1 MATVDG
7 GELLVRTLE
16 QRGVREVFALSGG
29 HLDPIFQACLDHDF
43 RLIDTRHEQAAAHMA
58 DGFARATG
66 RPGVALVTAGPGVT
80 DAVTGVAN
88 AYLDSI
94 PMICI
99 GGRSPLRDEDRLPLQ
114 HLDQVALMQPIT
126 KYARTVYHA
135 DRIPEYVAAAYRHAV
150 SGRPG
155 PVFLDIPIDVL
166 HTPVEE
172 RDVPRFAEPAPR
184 GRPTPAPDAIE
195 QALDALAAAERPVI
209 LAGGGAWFSGAQ
221 DVLREFA
228 ELTQIPVLANPK
240 ARGIVSERT
249 RLGYGGL
256 DLPGSPGTFGG
267 FDLAGSP
274 ALHAEGGGPPD
285 VVLMLGARV
294 GMFTGSSGRGPGVIP
309 EDATLI
315 QVDIEPEEIGRGRD
329 VEIGLVGDVRE
340 TVRAMIEGARGR
352 SFRDHAR
359 WIDAME
365 GVRAAARRVP
375 DDVANARE
383 APVHQVR
390 LAREISDFL
399 DGEAIVVADGGDT
412 SGWMA
417 GQAVVECGGRWM
429 SHGYLGCL
437 GVGIPFGLAAK
448 VAFPDRRVLTIIGDG
463 SVGLNFAE
471 FDTAVRHDLPLV
483 VVVNNDQGW
492 GMVRH
497 GQVRTYGRTAGVE
510 LGPTRYDL
518 AAAGFGAHAEFVEQ
532 PDDIRPALE
541 RAFASG
547 RVACVNVLSDPTVSP
562 RSYREA
568 QAASPAP
575 VPKERA
581 GDEREVELP
590 YYGRR
595 RL

>member
-1 MATVDG
+1 MATVNG

-80 DAVTGVAN
+80 DAVTGIAN
-88 AYLDSI
+88 AYLDSV

-114 HLDQVALMQPIT
+114 HLDQVALMRPIT
-126 KYARTVYHA
+126 KYARTVYHP

-172 RDVPRFAEPAPR
+172 REAPAFAEPAPA
-184 GRPTPAPDAIE
+184 GRPVAAPASIE
-195 QALDALAAAERPVI
+195 VALDALAAAERPVI
-209 LAGGGAWFSGAQ
+209 FAGGGVWFSGAQ
-221 DVLREFA
+221 EVVREFA

-240 ARGIVSERT
+240 ARGVVSERT
-249 RLGYGGL
+249 RLGYGG
-256 DLPGSPGTFGG
+256 FN
-267 FDLAGSP
+267 LAGAP
-274 ALHAEGGGPPD
+274 AVHAAGGGAPD

-294 GMFTGSSGRGPGVIP
+294 GMFTGSSGGGQGLIP
-309 EDATLI
+309 DEATLI

-329 VEIGLVGDVRE
+329 VQIGLVGDVRE
-340 TVRAMIEGARGR
+340 TVRTMLEGARGR
-352 SFRDHAR
+352 SFRDHER
-359 WIDAME
+359 WIDALSD
-365 GVRAAARRVP
+365 AREVARQVP
-375 DDVANARE
+375 AEIAESAE

-390 LAREISDFL
+390 LAQEIADFL
-399 DGEAIVVADGGDT
+399 DGDATIIADGGDT
-412 SGWMA
+412 SVWMA
-417 GQAVVECGGRWM
+417 GQAVVESGGRWM

-437 GVGIPFGLAAK
+437 GVGIPFGMGVK
-448 VAFPDRRVLTIIGDG
+448 VAYPDRRVLTIIGDG

-471 FDTAVRHDLPLV
+471 FDTAVRHELPVV

-497 GQVRTYGRTAGVE
+497 GQVRSYGRTAGVE

-518 AAAGFGAHAEFVEQ
+518 AAAGFGAHAEFVEK

-547 RVACVNVLSDPTVSP
+547 RAACVNVLSDPAVSP

-581 GDEREVELP
+581 SDEREIELP